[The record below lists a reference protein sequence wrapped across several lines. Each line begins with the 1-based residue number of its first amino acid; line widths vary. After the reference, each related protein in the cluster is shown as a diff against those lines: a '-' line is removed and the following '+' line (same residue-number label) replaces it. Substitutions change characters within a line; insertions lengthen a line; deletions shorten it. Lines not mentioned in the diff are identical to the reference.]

1 MRPELEPPLELGDF
15 KVFASGRIQL
25 LVTTRERMPVINAES
40 GKHWTHKDGIKTDW
54 KAATHA
60 ALTEAKFKP
69 RHGLEAARFQFQP
82 WHPPSVPESQM
93 PDTAAHY
100 RVEKSIVDACVEAE
114 VIPDD
119 NRFHNRGQFP
129 LPSEHYP
136 GLKFPVMQVDIW
148 PWPLPEI
155 HPAELCDCR
164 EKYQQKQ
171 INQELA
177 KLAKESN
184 R

>member
-1 MRPELEPPLELGDF
+1 MRPENEPPLELGDD
-15 KVFASGRIQL
+15 KVYQSGRIQL
-25 LVTTRERMPVINAES
+25 LIYTRDRIPTLNRERKE
-40 GKHWTHKDGIKTDW
+40 HWSWKDNMKTDW

-60 ALTEAKFKP
+60 ALDEAKYRP

-82 WHPPSVPESQM
+82 WLPPKKWGTPF
-93 PDTAAHY
+93 DTSAGYPA
-100 RVEKSIVDACVEAE
+100 EKAIIDALVEAE

-119 NRFHNRGQFP
+119 TREHNRGQLT
-129 LPSEHYP
+129 LPPEDYL
-136 GLKFPVMQVDIW
+136 GMRWPVMQVDIW
-148 PWPLPEI
+148 PWPLPDY
-155 HPAELCDCR
+155 HPADLCDCR

-171 INQELA
+171 IKQELA